1 MPLAKDAPVRR
12 AEDPAG
18 PHFERCR
25 QLQGK
30 LWEGGFAGICWP
42 KEYGGLG
49 LSMDHLRAFND
60 EAVDY
65 ELPLSLNVPTFG
77 ILGATL
83 VAFGSHEQKLKYVP
97 KILSGEHQWVQFLSE
112 PSGGSDLAGVL
123 TRADRD
129 GDTFVINGSKIWSSF
144 AEISDYCMVLAR
156 TNWDVP
162 KHRGLTM
169 FIVKIHQPGIQIE
182 PIRMTYGSA
191 EFCQEFFTDVVV
203 SIDDVVGEV
212 DEGWT
217 VASSLLLQERISLGG
232 GSQFTVGAGMNRESA
247 GTDYSILKLARSLG
261 QADDPMTR
269 QAVADYHATA
279 HAHHIMSDRVT
290 RAIGKG
296 IMNPSSGSLLKLA
309 HAITVEKHSQA
320 TVDIGG
326 SAVVVGGDNRGE
338 ARDLGNRTLT
348 RQGIALGGGSN
359 EIQRNI
365 ISERVLGMPRE
376 WAGDVDVPYRDV
388 RRSGGGPTG
397 PKN

>member
-1 MPLAKDAPVRR
+1 
-12 AEDPAG
+12 
-18 PHFERCR
+18 
-25 QLQGK
+25 
-30 LWEGGFAGICWP
+30 
-42 KEYGGLG
+42 
-49 LSMDHLRAFND
+49 
-60 EAVDY
+60 
-65 ELPLSLNVPTFG
+65 
-77 ILGATL
+77 
-83 VAFGSHEQKLKYVP
+83 
-97 KILSGEHQWVQFLSE
+97 
-112 PSGGSDLAGVL
+112 
-123 TRADRD
+123 
-129 GDTFVINGSKIWSSF
+129 
-144 AEISDYCMVLAR
+144 
-156 TNWDVP
+156 
-162 KHRGLTM
+162 
-169 FIVKIHQPGIQIE
+169 
-182 PIRMTYGSA
+182 
-191 EFCQEFFTDVVV
+191 
-203 SIDDVVGEV
+203 
-212 DEGWT
+212 
-217 VASSLLLQERISLGG
+217 
-232 GSQFTVGAGMNRESA
+232 MNRESA

-309 HAITVEKHSQA
+309 HAITSEKHAQA

-388 RRSGGGPTG
+388 RRSGGGATG